1 MWLSRLDYRLGMG
14 SIPSWG
20 TFLIFFYNNFSN
32 TTYFLSSHKI
42 KLGHRPLSRK
52 PGNNINFFV
61 EVAKIVQLTLKVF

>member
-1 MWLSRLDYRLGMG
+1 MWLSRLDDRLGMG
-14 SIPSWG
+14 SIPLGDFSY
-20 TFLIFFYNNFSN
+20 IFYNNFSN

>member
-1 MWLSRLDYRLGMG
+1 MWLSRLDDRLGMG
-14 SIPSWG
+14 SIPFGDFSY
-20 TFLIFFYNNFSN
+20 IFYNNFSN